1 MYIVEHGDF
10 DALIGA
16 LKKRGYTTIGPVVRD
31 SAILYDEISGAAD
44 LPAGE
49 HDEQNPAHYRLKK
62 EGDKA
67 YFGHTVGPH
76 SWKKFLFPSI
86 LKIGSARRGPKGFE
100 MLPPAKNGGGKFAF
114 IGVRPCDIAAL
125 LITDKIFMNGPYADP
140 HYRALREET
149 FVVAV
154 NCSQAGGTCF
164 CTSMNT
170 GPKAASGYD
179 LALTEIVNGP
189 TRCFAVEEGSPL
201 GAELMKGVPHHAATA
216 KDKDAAA
223 KVIENTVAQVTKTL
237 ETSELKANLEKHY
250 DHHQWEEVAKRCL
263 SCTNCTMV
271 CPTCFCTTIEDVTD
285 LAGTEA
291 ERIRKWDSCFT
302 IDFSYIHGGSVRVS
316 AKSRYRQWMM
326 HKLARWVD
334 QFGTFGCVGC
344 GRCITWCPVGIDIT
358 EEARII
364 QNHTLHDHGNI

>member
-1 MYIVEHGDF
+1 MFIVEHGDLET
-10 DALIGA
+10 LISA

-44 LPAGE
+44 LPRGQ
-49 HDEQNPAHYRLKK
+49 HDEQQPANYRLKDEK
-62 EGDKA
+62 DTA

-76 SWKKFLFPSI
+76 SWKKFLFPSMLRI
-86 LKIGSARRGPKGFE
+86 AAARRNGKGFA
-100 MLPPAKNGGGKFAF
+100 MMPPEKDGGEKFAF
-114 IGVRPCDIAAL
+114 IGVRPCDLAAL
-125 LITDKIFMNGPYADP
+125 LITDKIFTQGPYPDP
-140 HYRALREET
+140 HYKALRAEA

-170 GPKAASGYD
+170 GPKAAAGYD
-179 LALTEIVNGP
+179 LALTELVNGSEHS
-189 TRCFAVEEGSPL
+189 FLVEEGSAR
-201 GAELMKGVPHHAATA
+201 GSELMKSVPHRQATA
-216 KDKDAAA
+216 GDQETAGR
-223 KVIENTVAQVTKTL
+223 VIENTVKQVAKTL
-237 ETSELKANLEKHY
+237 ETAELKANLEKHF
-250 DHHQWEEVAKRCL
+250 DHPQWDEVAKRCL

-271 CPTCFCTTIEDVTD
+271 CPTCFCTSIEDVTD

-302 IDFSYIHGGSVRVS
+302 LEFSYLHGGSVRVS
-316 AKSRYRQWMM
+316 GKSRYRQWMM

-334 QFGTFGCVGC
+334 QFGMFGCVGC

-364 QNHTLHDHGNI
+364 QNHTLHEHANI